1 MSGPNDRFRLKIL
14 RVRCF
19 VFRHN
24 AAAST
29 RALKNNK
36 KNNKIICLLSGK
48 KLSLHE
54 NIDLI
59 THAIDNYEQEKFS
72 IQGIRFV
79 LRWLP

>member
-29 RALKNNK
+29 RVLK
-36 KNNKIICLLSGK
+36 KIIKKTIKLFVGYLGK
-48 KLSLHE
+48 NYLCMK
-54 NIDLI
+54 ILI
-59 THAIDNYEQEKFS
+59 F
-72 IQGIRFV
+72 
-79 LRWLP
+79 